1 MSTDAIEQASSQD
14 RAPISAH
21 IAGCRDIALALGA
34 YRRGERAT
42 FGEAGMRREVFLLV
56 ALVVVA
62 VTLWAVYNYSAEA
75 TNIGDAIDLAKK
87 VIGYAVFALGLGTLT
102 AQASSQGITNLK
114 VDDVAGGAS
123 LSVIGAILLV

>member
-1 MSTDAIEQASSQD
+1 VSPNVRYVTVIDEDEA
-14 RAPISAH
+14 
-21 IAGCRDIALALGA
+21 AGYGDVGLALEA

-42 FGEAGMRREVFLLV
+42 SGRMGMRREVFLLV

-62 VTLWAVYNYSAEA
+62 VTLWAVFNYSAEA

-102 AQASSQGITNLK
+102 AQASSQGIANLK